1 MHSQR
6 VQYAIPFPDDGSRGA
21 GHFTAMC
28 VGLLLA
34 LWVGMS
40 PAYAADTGAA
50 GANVAT
56 LDEVADMPSAPEFE
70 LTDTQG
76 KVHRLSE
83 YRGRVV
89 VVNFWSVWCA
99 PCRKEMPAMQRA
111 WEQVRDR
118 DVLFLGVNFED
129 RPDQVAQFFTKIS
142 VDFPILLGGDRA
154 MLKSWSVKGLPTTF
168 VIDAQGRLRY
178 QVVGEYHWDQP
189 EALDA
194 LMAVRA
200 AAR

>member
-1 MHSQR
+1 
-6 VQYAIPFPDDGSRGA
+6 
-21 GHFTAMC
+21 
-28 VGLLLA
+28 
-34 LWVGMS
+34 
-40 PAYAADTGAA
+40 
-50 GANVAT
+50 
-56 LDEVADMPSAPEFE
+56 
-70 LTDTQG
+70 
-76 KVHRLSE
+76 
-83 YRGRVV
+83 
-89 VVNFWSVWCA
+89 
-99 PCRKEMPAMQRA
+99 MQRA

>member
-6 VQYAIPFPDDGSRGA
+6 VSNAATGSWSIA
-21 GHFTAMC
+21 LDASIC
-28 VGLLLA
+28 VVLLLA
-34 LWVGMS
+34 LWMVAS
-40 PAYAADTGAA
+40 PARAADTGAA

-56 LDEVADMPSAPEFE
+56 LVEVAGMPSAPEFS

-111 WEQVRDR
+111 WEQVRER
-118 DVLFLGVNFED
+118 DILFLGVNFED
-129 RPDQVAQFFTKIS
+129 RPDQVAQFFSKIS
-142 VDFPILLGGDRA
+142 VDFPILLGGDRD
-154 MLKSWSVKGLPTTF
+154 MLKSWSVKGLPTTY
-168 VIDAQGRLRY
+168 VIDQQGRLRY
-178 QVVGEYHWDQP
+178 GVVGEYHWDQP
-189 EALDA
+189 AALEALMS
-194 LMAVRA
+194 LRGGSS
-200 AAR
+200 